1 VSRLDPDILGQ
12 RDESFIRRLFPLV
25 DGVMRRYHRADVR
38 GIDRIPEGAALFVGN
53 HSGAL
58 LSIDSFLFAA
68 EVIRERGVDDLP
80 WGLAHDMAVDL
91 PGLRDILVP
100 LGAVRATHEN
110 ANALFEAGQ
119 KVLVYPGG
127 DLDAMRPYRDRNE
140 VRFGGR
146 KGFARLAIRHG
157 VPIVPLI
164 TAGAHGTLVIFD
176 DLRPLVRFIG
186 LDRTRFRLGVWPVSF
201 SLPWGFSFGP
211 SPPYVPL
218 PTQITIEVL
227 DPIHFERSGEDA
239 ANDADYVAAC
249 ADEAWRTMQGAV
261 DRLAL
266 ERDANRR
273 RR

>member
-1 VSRLDPDILGQ
+1 MPRIDPDSIGQ
-12 RDESFIRRLFPLV
+12 RDEAFIRRLLPLV
-25 DGVMRRYHRADVR
+25 DGVMRRYHRAEVR
-38 GIDRIPEGAALFVGN
+38 GVDRIPEGAALFVGN

-68 EVIRERGVDDLP
+68 EVIRQRGVDDLP
-80 WGLAHDMAVDL
+80 WGLAHDMAMDI
-91 PGLRDILVP
+91 PGLREFLVP

-127 DLDAMRPYRDRNE
+127 DIDSLRPYRMRND

-146 KGFARLAIRHG
+146 TGFARLAIRHG
-157 VPIVPLI
+157 VPIIPLVA
-164 TAGAHGTLVIFD
+164 AGAQGTLIIFD

-186 LDRTRFRLGVWPVSF
+186 LDRTRLRLGVWPVSF
-201 SLPWGFSFGP
+201 SLPWGFAFGP
-211 SPPYVPL
+211 SPPYIPL

-227 DPIHFERSGEDA
+227 EPIHFERSGEEA
-239 ANDADYVAAC
+239 AADRDYVAAC
-249 ADEAWRTMQGAV
+249 ADTAWRALQGGL

-266 ERDANRR
+266 ERDANRHR
-273 RR
+273 R